1 MQKEKSRKG
10 VLIGVAAGAGCL
22 LVAPVLLVVGTVT
35 LMLLGRA
42 LNPLPI
48 PDGEA
53 LVLRDE
59 QIVGTWRDDSGGRLV
74 LREDGTFTSDGVC
87 GDFKGD
93 DLAPTT
99 APDPGTGTWE
109 HRESEEIETYTPMSV
124 VHLTFTPGE
133 VRTQYDARGTSEKA
147 VLWIVI
153 GDPDSGDVCV
163 LDKVDGAA
171 GAAG

>member
-1 MQKEKSRKG
+1 MQREKSRKG

-22 LVAPVLLVVGTVT
+22 LVAPVLLIVGFLT

-87 GDFKGD
+87 GDFRSD
-93 DLAPTT
+93 DLGEAR

-109 HRESEEIETYTPMSV
+109 HRESEEFETDTPMSE
-124 VHLTFTPGE
+124 VHLTFTPSE
-133 VRTQYDARGTSEKA
+133 VWTEYEARGTSEKA
-147 VLWIVI
+147 VLWMFI
-153 GDPDSGDVCV
+153 GDPDSGDLCV

-171 GAAG
+171 G

>member
-1 MQKEKSRKG
+1 MQREKSRKG
-10 VLIGVAAGAGCL
+10 VLIGVAAGVGCL
-22 LVAPVLLVVGTVT
+22 LVAPVLLIVGTVT

-87 GDFKGD
+87 GDFTAD
-93 DLAPTT
+93 DLGEAR

-109 HRESEEIETYTPMSV
+109 HRASEEIETDTPMSE
-124 VHLTFTPGE
+124 VHLTFTPSE
-133 VRTQYDARGTSEKA
+133 VWTRYEARGTSEKA
-147 VLWIVI
+147 VLWMFI

-171 GAAG
+171 G

>member
-1 MQKEKSRKG
+1 MQGEKSRKG
-10 VLIGVAAGAGCL
+10 VLIGVVAGAGCL
-22 LVAPVLLVVGTVT
+22 LAAPVLLIVGALT

-42 LNPLPI
+42 LAPLPI

-87 GDFKGD
+87 GDFTGD
-93 DLAPTT
+93 DLAAIT
-99 APDPGTGTWE
+99 APDPGGTWE
-109 HRESEEIETYTPMSV
+109 HRESEEVETDTPMSE

-133 VRTQYDARGTSEKA
+133 VWTQYEARGTSEKA
-147 VLWIVI
+147 VLWTFV

-171 GAAG
+171 G